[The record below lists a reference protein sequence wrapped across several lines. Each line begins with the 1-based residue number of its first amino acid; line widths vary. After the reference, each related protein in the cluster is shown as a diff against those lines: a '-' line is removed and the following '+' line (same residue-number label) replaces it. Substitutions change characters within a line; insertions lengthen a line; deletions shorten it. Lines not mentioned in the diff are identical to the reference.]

1 MTCMNIDKLYHHIKL
16 IIPNQ
21 KRPKKSKVVITI
33 KKVTIPVGEWMTGI
47 VPVETVV
54 TKVVWK

>member
-1 MTCMNIDKLYHHIKL
+1 MNIDKLYHHIKL

-33 KKVTIPVGEWMTGI
+33 KKVTIPVGEWMTEI
-47 VPVETVV
+47 VPVEIVV
-54 TKVVWK
+54 TKEAWK